1 MKRRLQAL
9 AVILLLGSVKLPVEE
24 HATKTLREAHLLTP
38 PLDLGLRENFSQ
50 ASFAAALGGLR
61 SLIASIT
68 YLQAY
73 DAWTNVNWG
82 KVDSLFQLTTSLQPR
97 YDNYWDEAAWHMA
110 YNAASNYLNNQSLN
124 SAVRGKLYHDH
135 IQRGVDILE
144 QGLKVLPNSARL
156 WNTLGE
162 VYERRVIDPKKA
174 GDAYLQVN
182 RITGNKRYARLAGY
196 QYAETQDPALWKKG
210 YDLLKDSYDF
220 KQKTPTLIVKIKQLE
235 KQLNIPA
242 DQRIPEVVSSAP
254 APANTAAPDVPVKQP

>member
-9 AVILLLGSVKLPVEE
+9 AVLLLLGFAKLPLEE
-24 HATKTLREAHLLTP
+24 YTTRTLRAAHLLTP

-73 DAWTNVNWG
+73 EAWTNVNWG

-110 YNAASNYLNNQSLN
+110 YNAASNYLNNQKLN

-135 IQRGVDILE
+135 IQRGVDILQ
-144 QGLKVLPNSARL
+144 QGLKVLPNSSRL

-162 VYERRVIDPKKA
+162 VYERRVIDPTKA
-174 GDAYLQVN
+174 AECYLQVL

-196 QYAETQDPALWKKG
+196 QYAETQDPALWKQA
-210 YDLLKDSYDF
+210 YDLLMDSYRLN
-220 KQKTPTLIVKIKQLE
+220 QKTPTLIVKLKQLE

-242 DQRIPEVVSSAP
+242 DQRIPEIVSPAP
-254 APANTAAPDVPVKQP
+254 APVDNATPPVPVKQP